1 MTCFIVE
8 TGIKKGRSSVISV
21 TKVAKE
27 KILETMKAE
36 GGEGMSLRL
45 AVDGRGPFGFHY
57 TLGLVPPEDRKPD
70 DSVVDLDDLQ
80 VLIDADSAPKLQ
92 DSTLDFVEDN
102 LRGGFKIDNP
112 NPLWTDPLAQS
123 VQDVIDIKVNP
134 GIAAHG
140 GFVILLDV
148 KDSTAYIQ
156 FGGGCQGCR
165 MVDATL
171 KGGVEATILEEIPQ
185 IKQVLD
191 TTDHAE
197 GKNPYYQG

>member
-1 MTCFIVE
+1 
-8 TGIKKGRSSVISV
+8 VISV

-123 VQDVIDIKVNP
+123 VQDVIDNKVNP

-197 GKNPYYQG
+197 GKNPYYRG

>member
-1 MTCFIVE
+1 M
-8 TGIKKGRSSVISV
+8 ISV
-21 TKVAKE
+21 TMTAKE

-36 GGEGMSLRL
+36 GGEGMALRL
-45 AVDGRGPFGFHY
+45 SIAGRGPYGFHY
-57 TLGLVPPEDRKPD
+57 ALGLVPQDDRKPD

-80 VLIDADSAPKLQ
+80 VLIDAESAPKLQ
-92 DSTLDFVEDN
+92 DSTLDFIEDDH
-102 LRGGFKIDNP
+102 RAGYKIENP
-112 NPLWTDPLAQS
+112 NPLWTEPIAQT
-123 VQDVIDIKVNP
+123 VQDVIDKKINP

-148 KDSTAYIQ
+148 KDSTAYVQ

-171 KGGVEATILEEIPQ
+171 KGGVEATILEEVSE

-197 GKNPYYQG
+197 GKNPYYRG

>member
-123 VQDVIDIKVNP
+123 VQDVIDNKVNP

-197 GKNPYYQG
+197 GKNPYYRG

>member
-123 VQDVIDIKVNP
+123 VQDVIDNKVNP